1 MADHNALMDA
11 AIGVVL
17 TELSALPAMIGG
29 MDLTL
34 RRKCEA
40 SVFTVRTRIADEAN
54 RRADAAG
61 EPKD

>member
-1 MADHNALMDA
+1 
-11 AIGVVL
+11 
-17 TELSALPAMIGG
+17 MIAG

-40 SVFTVRTRIADEAN
+40 AVFTVRTRIADEAN